1 MLVSFNVMVVD
12 DAMIMRF
19 ILSGIL
25 REHNY
30 NVVAEAASGK
40 EAVALY
46 KVHKPN
52 LVIMDI
58 TMPESGLVAVK
69 EITEYDENAKVLM
82 CSAMGQKTIV
92 RDAILNG
99 AKDFLVKPLRREDV
113 VSAVGKLI
121 GIPPGPGEAKNDFD
135 VSVSDEED
143 SGKMSNLE
151 RRLRNKLSK
160 GID

>member
-1 MLVSFNVMVVD
+1 MSFNVMVVD